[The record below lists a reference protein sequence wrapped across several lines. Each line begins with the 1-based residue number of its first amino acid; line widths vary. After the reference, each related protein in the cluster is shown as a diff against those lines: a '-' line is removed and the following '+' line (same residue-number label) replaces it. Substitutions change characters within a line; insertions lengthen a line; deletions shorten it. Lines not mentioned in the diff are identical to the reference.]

1 MSPSQT
7 FRLRVLNPARSRR
20 VKTIGLIVG
29 SIAVFV
35 VAGLT
40 FLLAI
45 WIVLSGLFLASRF
58 SNRVAFFTEWSWF
71 QFLATVGSALGIPYL
86 ALLLSAGF

>member
-1 MSPSQT
+1 MKA
-7 FRLRVLNPARSRR
+7 LE
-20 VKTIGLIVG
+20 TIGLIVG
-29 SIAVFV
+29 SMAVFL

-45 WIVLSGLFLASRF
+45 WIVLSGLFLTSRF